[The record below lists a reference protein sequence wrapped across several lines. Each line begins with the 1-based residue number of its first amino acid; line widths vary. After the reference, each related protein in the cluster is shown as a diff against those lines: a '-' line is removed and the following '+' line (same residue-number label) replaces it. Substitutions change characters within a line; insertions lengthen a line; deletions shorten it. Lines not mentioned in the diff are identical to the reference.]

1 MSIIGKIYFESLIL
15 LRLLDIKQISP
26 PSDTYE
32 MDKDW
37 KVAWK
42 SKENVVLFWNS
53 CFDNHKQKSV
63 ALHQIFYY
71 LFELCRLIHVNI
83 WDGYFLLFYSKI
95 IFFSSFISMFAKNLL
110 SLIA

>member
-42 SKENVVLFWNS
+42 SK
-53 CFDNHKQKSV
+53 
-63 ALHQIFYY
+63 
-71 LFELCRLIHVNI
+71 
-83 WDGYFLLFYSKI
+83 
-95 IFFSSFISMFAKNLL
+95 
-110 SLIA
+110 